1 MISTNSFYKFFHNL
15 GKLSVDSA
23 LQKAYG
29 LGVASQPYEEL
40 EQFVDN
46 TQPNQPSEI
55 YNFGIYWYGRQNKS
69 VKCILHIDCVMQEIT
84 LLHHGKELRSYSFPS
99 LINIDN
105 TDDSTRIFIYF
116 NDASELEVD
125 PGSYEDKNRISRV
138 LISIVDQAVTG
149 ASYVATDMVASHR
162 ETVIKEGILEKRGRS
177 AAFLV
182 WSRRYVKIFPK
193 EIMYFR
199 VGEEHDENSA
209 LSILPLNRNSTIV
222 KKVDDN
228 GFLFTCSKKD
238 YVFRLQS
245 TFSRPSDRERERDDW
260 IIAIQSALKPD
271 RGLYEDSF
279 IDQETYLT
287 SIVKSLNQELEQLG
301 SILNIIDAPIR
312 ATTQVK
318 KVRDIVHSLKEQVET
333 GMLSWTLR
341 GGIQENEVLKSPRDA
356 VPPHGEYVF
365 DQEFQQQSC
374 TNHKLTNNE
383 HHQQE
388 NANNT
393 FNMPSVSQVNN
404 LDETPNPSTQYK
416 LYEEAWKENGI
427 VRGYTKIKKESG
439 RIPVSHPSYVNLEMN
454 YFGPGTE
461 DNPPELPP
469 KIHEHSHSN
478 YMPQSEIY
486 GNKETDNSVSSDLNR
501 SSGPKNLSRDKIY
514 TDTSIALKQKP
525 TEVPSKKKD
534 EETVPNDCNT
544 ETKNLAKKFEEKDA
558 QNPSIVKDATVPAQN
573 NDSATNVPKASLA
586 PSVLPPGVPKPPPF
600 MLSNLPKKSFVQP
613 SCKMKPL
620 FWSKISEFQV
630 GSSFWKNAEDRI
642 STFDLKKLESL
653 FFAEQQ
659 NVNGERN
666 EKEKSEVSTQK
677 LQKKSLLNPK
687 KAQNLGIFLNGFKLS
702 GNDIEAKLNIV
713 KYGLSCDEIIALK
726 RFQPTTEEVEL
737 FKSLTEDKIDIEVDL
752 FMHKLCLIDNL
763 SERLDILLNL
773 QEIPELYESLKE
785 PLQNISLALKTLLSN
800 QSFVRLLEY
809 LLSVGNYLNSGSNR
823 GNAYGFRLS
832 ALPKLTEVRS
842 VNKETSLFDYI
853 VEELYKKDKDILIC
867 YQDFLDCS
875 ISTDVTIKGLIAETE
890 IMQKD
895 LSNVEKIVNSLKT
908 KVSKEFLEDVEKF
921 INDHKIKVSDI
932 MEKCKEIKETSNA
945 LLTVYGET
953 SSTDFDSWLKTVYN
967 FMKTLQSTVQ
977 GIQEKERRK
986 IKTSNKHEN
995 RTVKEINFLGDGESE
1010 EFQRKLAPKKTST
1023 NKAPAQTENHHVRR
1037 DDNINLQSNMEGES
1051 CLRQSVG
1058 KAKVFSRQQSAV
1070 LDYTGNENKSGT
1082 EDASWPTRF
1091 GFLSKL
1097 SGGKK
1102 RQPKWDRRYFELTT
1116 SGYLH
1121 YSKKE
1126 DGKLS
1131 GTIYLR
1137 GVPIRVDSSNPLVLI
1152 IVREDREWKL
1162 KGNNELEVQD
1172 WLNDLQFYSQ
1182 RDAKF

>member
-46 TQPNQPSEI
+46 TQSNQPSEI

-69 VKCILHIDCVMQEIT
+69 IKCILHIDCVMQEIT

-99 LINIDN
+99 LTNIDN

-209 LSILPLNRNSTIV
+209 LSILPLNPNSTIV

-558 QNPSIVKDATVPAQN
+558 QNPSIVKDATLPAQN

-659 NVNGERN
+659 NVHGERN
-666 EKEKSEVSTQK
+666 EKEKSEISTQK

-785 PLQNISLALKTLLSN
+785 PLQNISFALKTLLSN

-895 LSNVEKIVNSLKT
+895 LSNVEKIVDSLKT

-921 INDHKIKVSDI
+921 INDHKLKVSDI

-953 SSTDFDSWLKTVYN
+953 SSTDFDSWFKTVYN

-995 RTVKEINFLGDGESE
+995 RTVKEIKFLGDGGSE

-1023 NKAPAQTENHHVRR
+1023 NKVPAQTENHHVRR
-1037 DDNINLQSNMEGES
+1037 DDSINLQSNMEGEF
-1051 CLRQSVG
+1051 CLQQSVG
-1058 KAKVFSRQQSAV
+1058 KAKVFSQQQSAV

-1102 RQPKWDRRYFELTT
+1102 RQPKWDRRYFELTN

-1152 IVREDREWKL
+1152 IVREDRDWKL

>member
-1 MISTNSFYKFFHNL
+1 M
-15 GKLSVDSA
+15 
-23 LQKAYG
+23 
-29 LGVASQPYEEL
+29 GVASQPYEEL
-40 EQFVDN
+40 EQVIDN

-84 LLHHGKELRSYSFPS
+84 LLHHGKDLRSYSFSS

-105 TDDSTRIFIYF
+105 TDDSTRLFIYF

-125 PGSYEDKNRISRV
+125 PGSYEDKNRISRI
-138 LISIVDQAVTG
+138 LMSIVDQARTG
-149 ASYVATDMVASHR
+149 ASYMATDMVESHR

-193 EIMYFR
+193 EVMYFR

-209 LSILPLNRNSTIV
+209 LSILPINPNSTIV

-271 RGLYEDSF
+271 RSLHEDSF

-287 SIVKSLNQELEQLG
+287 SIVKSLNEELEQLG

-318 KVRDIVHSLKEQVET
+318 KVRDIVHSLNEQVET
-333 GMLSWTLR
+333 GLLSWTLR
-341 GGIQENEVLKSPRDA
+341 GGTQENEALKSPRDA
-356 VPPHGEYVF
+356 MPHHGEYIF
-365 DQEFQQQSC
+365 DEEFQQQLY
-374 TNHKLTNNE
+374 TNHKLASNE

-388 NANNT
+388 NADNT
-393 FNMPSVSQVNN
+393 LNMLDVSEVNN
-404 LDETPNPSTQYK
+404 LETPDPSPQYK
-416 LYEEAWKENGI
+416 LYEEAWKENSI
-427 VRGYTKIKKESG
+427 VHGYTKIKKESG

-478 YMPQSEIY
+478 YMPQSEIN
-486 GNKETDNSVSSDLNR
+486 GNKETDNSVNSDLNR
-501 SSGPKNLSRDKIY
+501 SSAPKYLSRDKIY
-514 TDTSIALKQKP
+514 TDTNITLKQKP
-525 TEVPSKKKD
+525 TEAPSKKKD
-534 EETVPNDCNT
+534 EENVTNDSNT
-544 ETKNLAKKFEEKDA
+544 ETKNVAKKFEKKDA
-558 QNPSIVKDATVPAQN
+558 QNPSNVKDATVPTQN
-573 NDSATNVPKASLA
+573 NDSAADVPKAPPA

-600 MLSNLPKKSFVQP
+600 MLSNLPKKSFAQP
-613 SCKMKPL
+613 NCKMKPL

-630 GSSFWKNAEDRI
+630 GSSIWKDAEDRI

-666 EKEKSEVSTQK
+666 EKEKSESSSQK

-702 GNDIEAKLNIV
+702 GNDIETKLNIV
-713 KYGLSCDEIIALK
+713 KNGLSCDEIIALK

-785 PLQNISLALKTLLSN
+785 PLQNINFALKTLLSN
-800 QSFVRLLEY
+800 QSFIRLLEY

-823 GNAYGFRLS
+823 GNAYGFKLS

-842 VNKETSLFDYI
+842 VKKETSLFDYI
-853 VEELYKKDKDILIC
+853 VEELYKKDKYILIC
-867 YQDFLDCS
+867 YQDFLDCP
-875 ISTDVTIKGLIAETE
+875 ISTDVTIKGLVAETE

-895 LSNVEKIVNSLKT
+895 LSNVEKIVNSLRT
-908 KVSKEFLEDVEKF
+908 KVSKEFSEDVEKF
-921 INDHKIKVSDI
+921 IHDHKIKVSDI

-945 LLTVYGET
+945 LLTMYGET
-953 SSTDFDSWLKTVYN
+953 SSTDFDSWFKTIYN

-986 IKTSNKHEN
+986 IKTSNKVEN
-995 RTVKEINFLGDGESE
+995 RAAREIRISGDGESE

-1023 NKAPAQTENHHVRR
+1023 NKAPAQTENDHVQR

-1051 CLRQSVG
+1051 CLHQLVG
-1058 KAKVFSRQQSAV
+1058 KAKVFSLQQSAV
-1070 LDYTGNENKSGT
+1070 LDYTSNENKTDVGN
-1082 EDASWPTRF
+1082 ASWPTRF

-1137 GVPIRVDSSNPLVLI
+1137 GVPIRVDSSNPLILI

-1162 KGNNELEVQD
+1162 KGHNELEIQD

>member
-1 MISTNSFYKFFHNL
+1 MITINCFYTFFNNL

-23 LQKAYG
+23 LQKAYC

-40 EQFVDN
+40 EQVVDN
-46 TQPNQPSEI
+46 SQANQSSEI

-69 VKCILHIDCVMQEIT
+69 TKCILHIDCVMQEIT
-84 LLHHGKELRSYSFPS
+84 LLHHGKDLRGYSFSS
-99 LINIDN
+99 LTNIDN
-105 TDDSTRIFIYF
+105 TDDSTRLFIYF
-116 NDASELEVD
+116 DDASELEVD
-125 PGSYEDKNRISRV
+125 PGSYEDKNRISRI
-138 LISIVDQAVTG
+138 LMSIMNQAVTG
-149 ASYVATDMVASHR
+149 ASYATTDMVASHR

-209 LSILPLNRNSTIV
+209 LSILPINPNSTIV

-245 TFSRPSDRERERDDW
+245 TFSHPSDRERERDDW
-260 IIAIQSALKPD
+260 IIAIQSALKSD
-271 RGLYEDSF
+271 CGLHEDSF

-287 SIVKSLNQELEQLG
+287 TIVKSLNQELEQLG

-318 KVRDIVHSLKEQVET
+318 KVRDIVHSLNEQVET
-333 GMLSWTLR
+333 GLLSWALR
-341 GGIQENEVLKSPRDA
+341 GGIQEKEALKSPRDA
-356 VPPHGEYVF
+356 VPPYHEYVF
-365 DQEFQQQSC
+365 DQEFQQQPS
-374 TNHKLTNNE
+374 TNHKLASNE

-388 NANNT
+388 NANNA
-393 FNMPSVSQVNN
+393 FNMLNVSQVHN
-404 LDETPNPSTQYK
+404 LDETANSSTQYK

-427 VRGYTKIKKESG
+427 VHGYTKIKKESG

-469 KIHEHSHSN
+469 KIHEHSNSN
-478 YMPQSEIY
+478 YMTQSEIH

-501 SSGPKNLSRDKIY
+501 SSVPKNLSRDMIY

-525 TEVPSKKKD
+525 TEAPSKVKD
-534 EETVPNDCNT
+534 EENVPSGSNA
-544 ETKNLAKKFEEKDA
+544 EIKNLAKKFEKKDA
-558 QNPSIVKDATVPAQN
+558 QKPSIVKDATVLAQN
-573 NDSATNVPKASLA
+573 NDSAADIPKGPPTL
-586 PSVLPPGVPKPPPF
+586 SVLPPGVPKPPPF

-613 SCKMKPL
+613 NCKMKPL
-620 FWSKISEFQV
+620 FWSKVSEFQV
-630 GSSFWKNAEDRI
+630 GSTFWKNAEDRI
-642 STFDLKKLESL
+642 STFDLKKLELL

-659 NVNGERN
+659 NVDGERN
-666 EKEKSEVSTQK
+666 EKEKSEGSTQK
-677 LQKKSLLNPK
+677 VQKKSLLNPK

-702 GNDIEAKLNIV
+702 GNDIETKLNIV

-737 FKSLTEDKIDIEVDL
+737 FKSVTEDKIDIEIDL
-752 FMHKLCLIDNL
+752 FMYKLCSIDNL

-785 PLQNISLALKTLLSN
+785 PLQHISFALKTLLSN
-800 QSFVRLLEY
+800 QSFLRLLEY
-809 LLSVGNYLNSGSNR
+809 LLSIGNYLNSGSNR
-823 GNAYGFRLS
+823 GNAYGFKLS
-832 ALPKLTEVRS
+832 ALPKLVEVRS
-842 VNKETSLFDYI
+842 VNKETTLFDYI
-853 VEELYKKDKDILIC
+853 VEELYKKDKDILMC
-867 YQDFLDCS
+867 YQDFLDCP
-875 ISTDVTIKGLIAETE
+875 ISTDVTIKGLVAEAE

-945 LLTVYGET
+945 LLTLYGET
-953 SSTDFDSWLKTVYN
+953 SSADFDSWFKTIYN

-986 IKTSNKHEN
+986 IKTTNKHEN
-995 RTVKEINFLGDGESE
+995 RTAKKIKSSSNGESE
-1010 EFQRKLAPKKTST
+1010 EFQIKLAPKK
-1023 NKAPAQTENHHVRR
+1023 APAQSEKYHVTK
-1037 DDNINLQSNMEGES
+1037 DIDINLQTNMDSES
-1051 CLRQSVG
+1051 CLQQSVG
-1058 KAKVFSRQQSAV
+1058 KAKVFSLQQSTV
-1070 LDYTGNENKSGT
+1070 LDYTGNENKT
-1082 EDASWPTRF
+1082 VVEDESWPTRF

-1131 GTIYLR
+1131 GAIYLR

-1162 KGNNELEVQD
+1162 RGHNELEVQD

-1182 RDAKF
+1182 RDAKL